1 MRWAGGLPRLATQ
14 QLSALWARGTCVAS
28 FEADIMVI
36 VAHSGG
42 AIVAAGAGKPNIVLT
57 KEQKHDAPWL
67 QKLPAQNPNDKST
80 DAPLHHAAFV
90 HCVHSLWTNPD
101 LCLTTQSWLN
111 SRMAGPVDIDSD
123 RFFVPEPLTLSNILV
138 EWLAAY
144 LIDLK
149 VGWSE
154 KLLGLMKAYDRS
166 QILNLVC
173 GYLNVSPMLKL
184 GEHSADKL
192 IVRHAFDL
200 RRQPIDRRFD
210 KVHDSRSAASFVD
223 DVGQIKFGE
232 MGIFCLEVNNQTKV
246 AVNVTHCPSGAVA
259 KTTSDNIDARWYL
272 DKNYSESKAV
282 VQMDGSRTDKHFLAD
297 YFAKGQGPHKHP
309 MLVGGSPVWQRI
321 MEEAAATVKR
331 NRDMADDGVVP
342 ETSEQLHEAQK
353 VAQQESA
360 KRARERMAEKKAD
373 RSKRA
378 RLAVVMA
385 EAQPLT
391 PVIAGAVVAHETS

>member
-1 MRWAGGLPRLATQ
+1 MATQ
-14 QLSALWARGTCVAS
+14 QLSALWAPGTCVAS

-42 AIVAAGAGKPNIVLT
+42 AIVAAGAGKPKIVLT

-200 RRQPIDRRFD
+200 RRQRIDRRFD

-246 AVNVTHCPSGAVA
+246 AVNVTHCPRAPSRRLPA
-259 KTTSDNIDARWYL
+259 TTSTPAGTWIRATPSRRPSCRWTAAGPT
-272 DKNYSESKAV
+272 STS
-282 VQMDGSRTDKHFLAD
+282 SRTTSPKVRAPTSTPCWSEDPRCG
-297 YFAKGQGPHKHP
+297 KG
-309 MLVGGSPVWQRI
+309 
-321 MEEAAATVKR
+321 
-331 NRDMADDGVVP
+331 
-342 ETSEQLHEAQK
+342 
-353 VAQQESA
+353 
-360 KRARERMAEKKAD
+360 
-373 RSKRA
+373 
-378 RLAVVMA
+378 
-385 EAQPLT
+385 
-391 PVIAGAVVAHETS
+391 